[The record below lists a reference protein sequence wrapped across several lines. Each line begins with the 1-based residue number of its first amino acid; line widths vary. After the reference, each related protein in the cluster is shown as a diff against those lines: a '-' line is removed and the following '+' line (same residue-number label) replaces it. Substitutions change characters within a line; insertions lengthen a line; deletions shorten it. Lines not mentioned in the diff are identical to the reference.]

1 VAHIRVTSLPDAEG
15 HLSVT
20 LTAHGIVGGA
30 IVSLMPAHPILGL
43 CLAFASH
50 YLLDAIPHWDY
61 PIRSASVD
69 PKIGARMRYDRAL
82 LADAIAIG
90 TDGILGV
97 ALPVVLFAT
106 RESFVLI
113 ACGACAAM
121 LPDFLQFWHARFP
134 HEPLASL
141 QRLHQWA
148 HTSRN
153 LTKQPVLGIASQ
165 VALVAAFV
173 MAVRVTA
180 TSA

>member
-1 VAHIRVTSLPDAEG
+1 M
-15 HLSVT
+15 T

-61 PIRSASVD
+61 PIRSPSVD

-97 ALPVVLFAT
+97 ALPVALFAT

-121 LPDFLQFWHARFP
+121 LPDLLQFAHARFP

-141 QRLHQWA
+141 QHLHQWA
-148 HTSRN
+148 HTSRS
-153 LTKQPVLGIASQ
+153 LAKQRVLGIVSQ
-165 VALVAAFV
+165 IAFVAALVI
-173 MAVRVTA
+173 AVRLAAEST
-180 TSA
+180 

>member
-43 CLAFASH
+43 CLAFSSH

-61 PIRSASVD
+61 PIRSAFVD

-82 LADAIAIG
+82 SADAITIG
-90 TDGILGV
+90 TDGIPGV
-97 ALPVVLFAT
+97 ALPVALFAP
-106 RESFVLI
+106 RESFVLV
-113 ACGACAAM
+113 ACGACAAI
-121 LPDFLQFWHARFP
+121 LPDFLQFGHARFP
-134 HEPLASL
+134 HQPLAGL

-148 HTSRN
+148 HTSRS
-153 LTKQPVLGIASQ
+153 LTKQPVLGIVSQ
-165 VALVAAFV
+165 VAFVAAFV
-173 MAVRVTA
+173 VAVRVAA

>member
-1 VAHIRVTSLPDAEG
+1 
-15 HLSVT
+15 VT

-121 LPDFLQFWHARFP
+121 LPDFAVDAGGGDLIALAAYLFRLTQGQAARKV
-134 HEPLASL
+134 AD
-141 QRLHQWA
+141 A
-148 HTSRN
+148 I
-153 LTKQPVLGIASQ
+153 GIDAYE
-165 VALVAAFV
+165 
-173 MAVRVTA
+173 
-180 TSA
+180 